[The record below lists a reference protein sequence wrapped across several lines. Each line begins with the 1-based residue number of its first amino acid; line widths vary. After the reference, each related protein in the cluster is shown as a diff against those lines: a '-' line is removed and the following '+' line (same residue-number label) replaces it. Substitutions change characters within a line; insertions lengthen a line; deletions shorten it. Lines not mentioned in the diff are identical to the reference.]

1 MSQITTGAVPLALI
15 GAPLAIGAACLGAIY
30 FAGKFCVKE
39 YEKMIEEI
47 DKSDERL
54 KWLDRQSISSPAQM
68 AEEACKLQKMVSINT
83 TFLQMTRGLS
93 KAQRGIL
100 AGSIATQNSPLK
112 AYVPS
117 ILQSVPETDSA
128 FEIALVKGTKNLAI
142 DNFLFVNNIVKQA
155 ARTTGFAT
163 GIKILRQTES
173 LLDIVFT
180 DKQNRRLSAYCKLDK
195 QLNPSLALDLEGFD
209 HTTEECS
216 QKMKEIVKYLQ
227 DHGVPFSY
235 KSIRH
240 NQPMGML
247 RTLVNQKNKAEREK
261 EVTEYFKENNRFGK
275 TNNKLG
281 IL

>member
-15 GAPLAIGAACLGAIY
+15 GAPFAIGAACLSAVY

-39 YEKMIEEI
+39 YEKMLEEI
-47 DKSDERL
+47 DKSNDRL
-54 KWLDRQSISSPAQM
+54 KWLDKQAISSPAQM
-68 AEEACKLQKMVSINT
+68 AEEARKLQQMVSINT
-83 TFLQMTRGLS
+83 VFLQMTGGLS

-100 AGSIATQNSPLK
+100 AGCIATQNSPLK

-117 ILQSVPETDSA
+117 LLQNIPETDGA
-128 FEIALVKGTKNLAI
+128 FETALAKGTKNLAI

-163 GIKILRQTES
+163 EIKILKQTES

-180 DKQNRRLSAYCKLDK
+180 DTQNRRLSAYCKLDK
-195 QLNPSLALDLEGFD
+195 QMNPSLALDLEGFD

-227 DHGVPFSY
+227 EHGVPFSY

-240 NQPMGML
+240 NQPTGIL
-247 RTLVNQKNKAEREK
+247 RNLVNQKSKAEKGK
-261 EVTEYFKENNRFGK
+261 ELTEYFKENNRLGN

-281 IL
+281 KL